1 MSLSS
6 GYVETR
12 GGRLG
17 FVISGEEGDSGEQVE
32 NGPGQ
37 SFAVRQDIYWA
48 LPTKGGKANRNV
60 DDHQEK
66 IDDQHHRHTSS
77 SKRNMS
83 ATIERISSEPANCE
97 LEDEE
102 RHFAVIDDA
111 GHQAIG
117 SAALGHA
124 LSGLDQ
130 AGIACRMPERIVDP
144 LETIEIE

>member
-1 MSLSS
+1 MTSSS

-12 GGRLG
+12 VGRLG
-17 FVISGEEGDSGEQVE
+17 FVISDDEGDSGEQVE

-48 LPTKGGKANRNV
+48 LPTKGGKANCNV

-111 GHQAIG
+111 GHQAIAFG
-117 SAALGHA
+117 SHIGANPQQSQLSVEPVKCEQQQAFGH
-124 LSGLDQ
+124 
-130 AGIACRMPERIVDP
+130 
-144 LETIEIE
+144 